1 MITQAYEKLKQ
12 LNFDNFG
19 TIYIGYI
26 GVPKYGCLSN
36 EMVSSFVEDYFL
48 RTEVIPNE
56 LSEVLNELLVIDK
69 DTSRDD
75 VLNLLRKVVNTL
87 NIDISKSSHKWLL
100 VCLDLKLNGL
110 SLDPMY
116 GLLELSNFWIDWGQ
130 PKNSP
135 HMIQGVNNDVDAS
148 DYYTEENYKKMI
160 DINYDWLKLEL
171 SKERSN

>member
-75 VLNLLRKVVNTL
+75 VLNLLRKVVNNL
-87 NIDISKSSHKWLL
+87 NIDISK
-100 VCLDLKLNGL
+100 
-110 SLDPMY
+110 
-116 GLLELSNFWIDWGQ
+116 
-130 PKNSP
+130 
-135 HMIQGVNNDVDAS
+135 
-148 DYYTEENYKKMI
+148 
-160 DINYDWLKLEL
+160 
-171 SKERSN
+171 